1 MRISTRGRYALQM
14 LLDLAEYRDRGFI
27 ALRDIAE
34 RQGISKKYLEHIV
47 ALLNHAHILR
57 TNRGYQGGYM
67 LAKTPEQYTIGQIL
81 RITEGSLCPVS
92 CLVDQHNQCAR
103 SGSCITL
110 PVWEGLA
117 RVVAEY
123 LDGITLQ
130 TILDTKPSAGC
141 LDGGCGTPPVVGDEG
156 STTTKPAPAAEPV

>member
-1 MRISTRGRYALQM
+1 MKISTRGRYALRM

-27 ALRDIAE
+27 ALKDIAE

-47 ALLNHAHILR
+47 ALLSHANILR

-81 RITEGSLCPVS
+81 RITEGNLCPVA
-92 CLVDQHNQCAR
+92 CLVDQHKQCAR
-103 SGSCITL
+103 SGVCITL
-110 PVWEGLA
+110 PVWKGLEK
-117 RVVAEY
+117 VVAEY

-130 TILDTKPSAGC
+130 AVLDARPGAGGR
-141 LDGGCGTPPVVGDEG
+141 DGGGDAPPVTAEEA
-156 STTTKPAPAAEPV
+156 STEPM